1 MCEEC
6 SLLPPGERAELWPGA
21 VLLREQ
27 PFERPW
33 IGALHVE
40 YLHPA
45 SRPCHQRDRATADSE
60 RRSHRGQRSRRRLPV
75 RGWLIDPDHQGPV
88 VLPAHAG
95 TGRPGPDPDSNTH
108 PASVRPG
115 TPAGGRFWPGYA
127 DLPADQSAHTA
138 VQSPTMTG

>member
-1 MCEEC
+1 MPLGEC
-6 SLLPPGERAELWPGA
+6 AELWPGA
-21 VLLREQ
+21 VLSRER
-27 PFERPW
+27 PFERSW
-33 IGALHVE
+33 TGARHVE

-45 SRPCHQRDRATADSE
+45 LGPCHQRDRATAGSE
-60 RRSHRGQRSRRRLPV
+60 RRSHRGQRGRSRLPV
-75 RGWLIDPDHQGPV
+75 RGRLTDPDHQGTV

-115 TPAGGRFWPGYA
+115 TPASDRFRQ
-127 DLPADQSAHTA
+127 DQETCPVIRTRVIA